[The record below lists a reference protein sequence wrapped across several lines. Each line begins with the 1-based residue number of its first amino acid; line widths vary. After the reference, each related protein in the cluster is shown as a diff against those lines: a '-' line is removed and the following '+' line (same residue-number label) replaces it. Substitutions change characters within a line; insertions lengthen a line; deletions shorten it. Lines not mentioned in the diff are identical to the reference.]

1 MNNSVVAYKWSKKML
16 KNEKMI
22 KSQIYLIAYQPN

>member
-1 MNNSVVAYKWSKKML
+1 MNNPVVSYKWSKKML

-22 KSQIYLIAYQPN
+22 KSLIYLIAYQPN

>member
-1 MNNSVVAYKWSKKML
+1 MNNLVVVYKWSKKML

>member
-1 MNNSVVAYKWSKKML
+1 MNNPVVDYKWSKKML